1 MIRKIHLQILLTAFI
16 SSFGLEVVAQD
27 KPDTLKAKLDEITVV
42 GFSGNRSIMETP
54 GSISYIDNNRING
67 LSDQSLV
74 YGLNT
79 VAGVKMDERAPGSYR
94 VAIRGSAIRYR
105 LEFEM

>member
-1 MIRKIHLQILLTAFI
+1 MIRKIHLQILLAAFI
-16 SSFGLEVVAQD
+16 TSFGAEIAAQD

-54 GSISYIDNNRING
+54 GSISYLDNQRING
-67 LSDQSLV
+67 LSGQSLV

-94 VAIRGSAIRYR
+94 LSLIHI
-105 LEFEM
+105 